1 MITRIR
7 CVTAAIAA
15 AGLSL
20 LVGAAPAA
28 ASVATETAD
37 VIGQGPAGPVV
48 STDGAT
54 IQRNQSGI
62 SIQLTMPTPE
72 PGSYDYPPA
81 NAFHPEGARPGHP
94 EAFSLWV
101 FVFNHPDECSDPC
114 DGNDLGDTPGAR
126 WRVQRRRTHR
136 GRQNAPARRTRHHQQ
151 HAVHRQP
158 AEGAGNGRSAPRR
171 GPARRTAAGTHARPD
186 LQTDR
191 LATILVASELPRLSH
206 VADRWRIACPFKAV
220 FGT

>member
-114 DGNDLGDTPGAR
+114 DGNDLGDTPARGGAF
-126 WRVQRRRTHR
+126 
-136 GRQNAPARRTRHHQQ
+136 N
-151 HAVHRQP
+151 
-158 AEGAGNGRSAPRR
+158 
-171 GPARRTAAGTHARPD
+171 AAGHIVGGKTLQLAGRVTTNSTPFTGSPLREPETAEVHLAVAPHGELQPELMPD
-186 LQTDR
+186 QTSKPIGSPPYWW
-191 LATILVASELPRLSH
+191 LANFPA
-206 VADRWRIACPFKAV
+206 
-220 FGT
+220 